1 VSLGIAREPG
11 VSFSRSAGAAW
22 PHVVESALVVV
33 IVALLLPWFD
43 RVTVDDAGRDRRF
56 AEAIVTV
63 RGLPNP
69 VLHSL
74 CVSHGGLAEPVVRE
88 RLCRRPEGESLGDLS
103 RLPVALTDAR
113 ARVRAAFLAP
123 VRATQARLTELRL
136 QQREGLGD
144 LLVLSN
150 AIEATEAELLPF
162 VNRYVLDAPDGA
174 GPMPLECAFER
185 VEGTLARQATST
197 AASYRD
203 TARANA
209 LLLLAAAI
217 DGHPA
222 TPALADVALLP
233 VESAAPKGRC
243 ATLRLPEALAQAS
256 TLMAEA
262 RQAPGAASKNDAMRG
277 LLHSAGWQ
285 WAGWMLAGLALVQ
298 LARRSIPPALGVA
311 LALAV
316 WAIAAWV
323 GRVPWP
329 LAVERAFVPGRGG
342 AGWSTA
348 PAPFVLWLLGAAACV
363 LLLSGWLGKRVEG
376 GPEAM
381 ASRVGY
387 PGLVLMTGIGW
398 LLLLDLS
405 ANGHFGNR
413 YLALYHQGHLWLGML
428 IMSVLVFLRQP
439 LGRVLG
445 WCLSVLEGVT
455 SAIGS
460 RVAALWSA
468 VGLLLV
474 LLLLV
479 AGVGVLLTNIRQLT
493 SEIGRVWLIVGAAWF
508 FYLRGTPFAERLARG
523 DRSILS
529 LIRYVWPLLFV
540 VLVLVGTMLV
550 TRDMGP
556 LLIAGYGAG
565 AFVAGSIAMWWYE
578 RAGPP
583 QARIPERAARRYSS
597 ARAGP
602 PQARNCAL
610 SRREGAQRQGS
621 TSERHRAR
629 AAAFAIAVALFV
641 LWILA
646 TTLALFELGS
656 IDDVTAARLENL
668 AAPMAS
674 ANDQLALVSWF
685 QSAAPPL
692 GFGLGNVPWCGY
704 AVARGCAGVPAQIQS
719 DYTFTALVGAFG
731 WTFAWAMTIGCA
743 VWLHRL
749 VRHHGRVT
757 RGEPRFIMARG
768 RVVNDD
774 QAFLSWLAVAWVV
787 LALCQ
792 LAVTAAGNLAVLPL
806 TGVTFPFVSFGMT
819 SLLVNMALLSL
830 CLHINVPGRSPHA

>member
-1 VSLGIAREPG
+1 MSLGLAHEPG
-11 VSFSRSAGAAW
+11 ISLSREGGAAW
-22 PHVVESALVVV
+22 PHVVETALVVI
-33 IVALLLPWFD
+33 IVGLLLPWFD
-43 RVTVDDAGRDRRF
+43 RVAVDDAGRDRRF

-69 VLHSL
+69 VLRSL
-74 CVSHGGLAEPVVRE
+74 CGSHGGLAEPIVRE
-88 RLCRRPEGESLGDLS
+88 RLCRRGEGESAGDLS
-103 RLPVALTDAR
+103 RLPPALSDAR
-113 ARVRAAFLAP
+113 ARARTAFLAP
-123 VRATQARLTELRL
+123 LRDAQARLAELRL

-150 AIEATEAELLPF
+150 AIEATEAELQPF

-174 GPMPLECAFER
+174 GPLPLECAFER
-185 VEGTLARQATST
+185 VEGSLTREATST

-209 LLLLAAAI
+209 VLLLAAAI

-233 VESAAPKGRC
+233 VESAPAKGRC
-243 ATLRLPEALAQAS
+243 GALRLSEALAQAS

-285 WAGWMLAGLALVQ
+285 WAGWMLAGFGLVQ
-298 LARRSIPPALGVA
+298 LARRSIPPAVGIA
-311 LALAV
+311 LALAI
-316 WAIAAWV
+316 WAIAAWL

-329 LAVERAFVPGRGG
+329 LAVERAFVPGREG
-342 AGWSTA
+342 AGWSTP
-348 PAPFVLWLLGAAACV
+348 PAPFVLWLLGSAVVV
-363 LLLSGWLGKRVEG
+363 LLLSGWLGKKLQA

-381 ASRVGY
+381 ASRMGY

-413 YLALYHQGHLWLGML
+413 YLALYHQGHLWFSML

-439 LGRVLG
+439 LGRLLG

-460 RVAALWSA
+460 RVAAGWSA
-468 VGLLLV
+468 VGLILV

-479 AGVGVLLTNIRQLT
+479 GGVGFLLTNIRQLT

-523 DRSILS
+523 ESSILS
-529 LIRYVWPLLFV
+529 LVRYVWPLLFV
-540 VLVLVGTMLV
+540 VLVLIGTMLV

-565 AFVAGSIAMWWYE
+565 AFVAASIAMWWH
-578 RAGPP
+578 
-583 QARIPERAARRYSS
+583 Q
-597 ARAGP
+597 
-602 PQARNCAL
+602 
-610 SRREGAQRQGS
+610 
-621 TSERHRAR
+621 RHRATG
-629 AAAFAIAVALFV
+629 AAFAIAVALFV

-685 QSAAPPL
+685 QSAAPPT

-704 AVARGCAGVPAQIQS
+704 AIARGCAGVPAQIQS

-757 RGEPRFIMARG
+757 RGEPRFLMARG

-792 LAVTAAGNLAVLPL
+792 LAVTVAGNLAVIPL
-806 TGVTFPFVSFGMT
+806 TGVTFPFVSFGLT
-819 SLLVNMALLSL
+819 SLLVNMALLAL
-830 CLHINVPGRSPHA
+830 CLHINIPGRAPHAA

>member
-136 QQREGLGD
+136 QQREGMGD

-329 LAVERAFVPGRGG
+329 LAVERAFVPGREG

-363 LLLSGWLGKRVEG
+363 LLLSGWLGKRLEA

-529 LIRYVWPLLFV
+529 LIRYVSPLLFV
-540 VLVLVGTMLV
+540 VLVLIGTMLV

-565 AFVAGSIAMWWYE
+565 AFVAASIAMWWH
-578 RAGPP
+578 
-583 QARIPERAARRYSS
+583 Q
-597 ARAGP
+597 
-602 PQARNCAL
+602 
-610 SRREGAQRQGS
+610 
-621 TSERHRAR
+621 RHRAT

-674 ANDQLALVSWF
+674 TNDQLALVGWF

-792 LAVTAAGNLAVLPL
+792 LAVTVAGNLAVLPL

-819 SLLVNMALLSL
+819 SLLVNMVLLSL